1 MRRGGSETSPQAGC
15 CRSPS
20 FHLRSGT
27 GSGRGPPS
35 CPPANLRR
43 DFLPNTVG
51 AAETRRGAEPRTAPL
66 RDRNYTAVC
75 SLTKRDPAPAGQ
87 FVQEHPPTCDVLVW
101 PFWPCPRS
109 RSAWASD
116 QPRHSLPLT
125 ARPIPKPVSIRSPTA
140 TAGVVMAMVIAA
152 SVGIARTG
160 MVVGT
165 TMAGGVVASVS
176 MLAPAMGTSRT
187 ASGCGAA
194 PSRQAARTG
203 GGATGRALTRV
214 LCGARRVTQR
224 RAEAVAAALPH
235 ATERP
240 TLSAPADL
248 PATTLARNLRG
259 SPQSPGLGSLF

>member
-1 MRRGGSETSPQAGC
+1 MPSREPPTQPPARHRGRHETRTADGSA
-15 CRSPS
+15 
-20 FHLRSGT
+20 LRSELHRRLLVNQKRPCSRRAIR
-27 GSGRGPPS
+27 SG
-35 CPPANLRR
+35 A
-43 DFLPNTVG
+43 
-51 AAETRRGAEPRTAPL
+51 
-66 RDRNYTAVC
+66 
-75 SLTKRDPAPAGQ
+75 
-87 FVQEHPPTCDVLVW
+87 PPTCDVLVW

-140 TAGVVMAMVIAA
+140 TAGVVMVMVIAA

-165 TMAGGVVASVS
+165 TMAGVVVASVS
-176 MLAPAMGTSRT
+176 MLAPATGTSRT

-214 LCGARRVTQR
+214 LC
-224 RAEAVAAALPH
+224 
-235 ATERP
+235 AT
-240 TLSAPADL
+240 
-248 PATTLARNLRG
+248 AT
-259 SPQSPGLGSLF
+259 